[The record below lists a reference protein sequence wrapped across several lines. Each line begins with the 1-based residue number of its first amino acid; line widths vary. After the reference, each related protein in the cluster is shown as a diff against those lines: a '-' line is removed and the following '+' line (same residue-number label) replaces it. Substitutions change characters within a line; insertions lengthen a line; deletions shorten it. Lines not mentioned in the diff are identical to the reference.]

1 MEPYRDVVRDD
12 IDASVLVIG
21 GGLAGLTAAR
31 DLREAGHRVVV
42 LEARDRLGGRTWTGT
57 LPGTDALVEW
67 GGTWFH
73 PETQPHIAAAI
84 DRYAT
89 PRSTRRS
96 RPGHTPGSRMGDSGP
111 VWRCSR
117 SGGRPWPG
125 FATTSRRSPAGSR
138 PRRQAVA
145 TASPAWPTSTSSVAD
160 WLAARPTPASVEG
173 RDALLGFTG
182 SMAGGSPDA
191 LSLLPMIQDIETTGY
206 EIDSGWTDLGRSFVD
221 GTVALV
227 TALAAGLDV
236 RLGHVVRRIAH
247 DADGVEVTV
256 EGGATFRAPAAI
268 VALPLNV
275 WRHVTFDPPLDGGKA
290 RAAGEGQPGHSTK
303 VLAAARQVP
312 DRLAALGW
320 GVPLH
325 AMVALRPIGDD
336 AQLLVGF
343 DGLSRLDPS
352 DLEAVTAAVR
362 AYAPAAEV
370 IAHGG
375 HDWNA
380 DPFARGTWLALPPRW
395 TTDGTFDAL
404 REPVGHLAFAGG
416 DIAER
421 GAGWI
426 EGALES
432 GHEAAQ
438 AVMIRLAA
446 TTPVG

>member
-1 MEPYRDVVRDD
+1 M
-12 IDASVLVIG
+12 LVIG

-73 PETQPHIAAAI
+73 PETQPHIAAEI
-84 DRYAT
+84 ERYALRLN
-89 PRSTRRS
+89 PAF
-96 RPGHTPGSRMGDSGP
+96 TPGTYAWFADGRLRTGVEVQSQWRAALAGFRDDFEAIARRLEAAAAGGGDGL
-111 VWRCSR
+111 
-117 SGGRPWPG
+117 
-125 FATTSRRSPAGSR
+125 AGM
-138 PRRQAVA
+138 ADVDVA
-145 TASPAWPTSTSSVAD
+145 VAD

-247 DADGVEVTV
+247 DDGVEVTV
-256 EGGATFRAPAAI
+256 EGGATFRGPAAI

-275 WRHVTFDPPLDGGKA
+275 WRHLTFDPPLDGGKA